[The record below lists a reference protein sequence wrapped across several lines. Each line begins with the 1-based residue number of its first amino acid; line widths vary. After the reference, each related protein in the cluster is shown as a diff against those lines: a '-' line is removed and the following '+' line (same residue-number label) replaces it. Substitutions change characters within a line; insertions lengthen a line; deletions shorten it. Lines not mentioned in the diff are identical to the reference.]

1 MDVLLARRP
10 FLLQLRDVLLAGRP
24 IFVVRSDVTISCE
37 RILLV
42 GSDVMMSFVPILDA
56 GCAHNDS
63 GDPFLQTRRD
73 RRNSCEHLFLLF
85 LLFFLADSL

>member
-1 MDVLLARRP
+1 M
-10 FLLQLRDVLLAGRP
+10 DVLLAGRP
-24 IFVVRSDVTISCE
+24 IFVVRLDVTISCE

-56 GCAHNDS
+56 GSAHNDS
-63 GDPFLQTRRD
+63 GDPFSFAGRD